1 MTQFKWHIDSIK
13 AIDQLEGKRNVVCDV
28 SWRCEGIESFNGVNI
43 LSSWEGV
50 VKLNFDASAS
60 FTEYNNLTKD
70 QVFAWVYQSVN
81 KTEVED
87 NIQKMIDGQKIVR
100 PVDMQLPW
108 SK

>member
-13 AIDQLEGKRNVVCDV
+13 AIPQLEGKHNVVCDV
-28 SWRCEGIESFNGVNI
+28 SWRCEGIEFFNGGNI

-50 VKLNFDASAS
+50 VKLNFDASSA
-60 FTEYNNLTKD
+60 FTEYDNLTKD

-87 NIQKMIDGQKIVR
+87 NIQKMIDDQKIVR
-100 PVDMQLPW
+100 PVGLQLPW